1 MSTKCQDKLDPKD
14 ESKINSLLTQLNN
27 LSDEINTK
35 DSDFNYALKK
45 FNNFSNFVISE
56 LNRLS
61 SKYPKQIQ
69 RFYVNQE
76 RQAYLTEICKL
87 ANQLTQSLLNHQDNA
102 QQLHSEVSRLE
113 KLIPNSGTERE
124 GILFKMNGL
133 LQEIEDMSH
142 NESLLKKY
150 HNNLMTTIY
159 SIQKETDL
167 ENKDIGKDYDKYK
180 EYFEEKSKLLE
191 AMVEHRDILGKID
204 SERDLLKAKYS
215 ETMSDLN
222 QLSIQMSINAKK
234 NVSEKQSNND
244 FDIDNSSN
252 DKETMPPDNAVK
264 IETVP
269 KENFNREGLT
279 LDLQSD
285 KEYSLS
291 SEKSRTISQELDGK
305 SQVIE

>member
-1 MSTKCQDKLDPKD
+1 
-14 ESKINSLLTQLNN
+14 
-27 LSDEINTK
+27 
-35 DSDFNYALKK
+35 
-45 FNNFSNFVISE
+45 
-56 LNRLS
+56 
-61 SKYPKQIQ
+61 
-69 RFYVNQE
+69 
-76 RQAYLTEICKL
+76 
-87 ANQLTQSLLNHQDNA
+87 
-102 QQLHSEVSRLE
+102 
-113 KLIPNSGTERE
+113 
-124 GILFKMNGL
+124 
-133 LQEIEDMSH
+133 
-142 NESLLKKY
+142 
-150 HNNLMTTIY
+150 MTTIY

-180 EYFEEKSKLLE
+180 EYFDEKSKLLE
-191 AMVEHRDILGKID
+191 AMVEHRDILEKID

-222 QLSIQMSINAKK
+222 QLSIQMSINANK
-234 NVSEKQSNND
+234 NVSEKQFNND
-244 FDIDNSSN
+244 FNIDNSSN

-264 IETVP
+264 NETVP